1 MQNIFKMHINM
12 LGPTFRDN
20 ALQTHHATQQ
30 TRGQGSRG
38 DVFAAEAALHTDEEL
53 FVLLGIS
60 GIYWSHQI
68 FQGTLECNKLF
79 KSITQQPED
88 QKLFNVS

>member
-1 MQNIFKMHINM
+1 MHIKR
-12 LGPTFRDN
+12 LGLTFSDN

-38 DVFAAEAALHTDEEL
+38 DVFAAEAALQTYEEL
-53 FVLLGIS
+53 FVLLGVS

-68 FQGTLECNKLF
+68 FQGTLECHELF
-79 KSITQQPED
+79 KSIVQQPVH
-88 QKLFNVS
+88 FN